1 MNCSNRSEL
10 CSMYFKNNFSFSFF
24 SCMQTTKNGRICSR
38 IKVVYSSF
46 ELFWYFFHSEWF
58 RMCSVKLCNLL
69 NSMKMFDLCK
79 SFHGT
84 PADAF
89 ISIKNNDLRMC
100 FVPHLQTF
108 RVYFHCIWT
117 ISGLVFFCFVYPMDD
132 TTHYSLSAIVQIKA
146 FRVFAQNDDP
156 IEPIFICVK
165 RTFLFAAQIGFW
177 IHWHVYSMHRWHG
190 KHAISIKT
198 CWNACLFILMLNVH
212 VNLFT

>member
-108 RVYFHCIWT
+108 RVYLHCIWT
-117 ISGLVFFCFVYPMDD
+117 ISGLVFF
-132 TTHYSLSAIVQIKA
+132 L
-146 FRVFAQNDDP
+146 FRVSNEWYYTLLSISNWSNKSFSSFCSKRWSDRTDFHLCKVHFFVRRSNW
-156 IEPIFICVK
+156 ILNSLTCVQY
-165 RTFLFAAQIGFW
+165 A
-177 IHWHVYSMHRWHG
+177 
-190 KHAISIKT
+190 
-198 CWNACLFILMLNVH
+198 
-212 VNLFT
+212 

>member
-10 CSMYFKNNFSFSFF
+10 CSMYFKNNFSCSFF
-24 SCMQTTKNGRICSR
+24 SCMQTTKNGRVCSR

-79 SFHGT
+79 SFHET

-108 RVYFHCIWT
+108 RVYLHCIWT
-117 ISGLVFFCFVYPMDD
+117 ISGLVFLCFVYPMDD
-132 TTHYSLSAIVQIKA
+132 NTHYSLSAIGQIKA

-165 RTFLFAAQIGFW
+165 CTFCSSLKLDSEFIDMCTVCIDDMESTRFQLKHVEI
-177 IHWHVYSMHRWHG
+177 HVYLFW
-190 KHAISIKT
+190 
-198 CWNACLFILMLNVH
+198 CWMFM
-212 VNLFT
+212 

>member
-1 MNCSNRSEL
+1 MFQL

-58 RMCSVKLCNLL
+58 RMCSLKLCNLL

-117 ISGLVFFCFVYPMDD
+117 ISGLVFFLFRVSNGWYYTLLSISNCSNK
-132 TTHYSLSAIVQIKA
+132 SLSSFCSKRWSDRTDFHLCKVHFFVRRSNWILNSLTCVQYA
-146 FRVFAQNDDP
+146 
-156 IEPIFICVK
+156 
-165 RTFLFAAQIGFW
+165 
-177 IHWHVYSMHRWHG
+177 
-190 KHAISIKT
+190 
-198 CWNACLFILMLNVH
+198 
-212 VNLFT
+212 